1 MRKFDVQ
8 IALEGVRE
16 AREKWF
22 FAQQRF
28 NTDVDFVMT
37 RLLHEAARNFMS
49 VDEVARMSALTP
61 KRVRELM
68 RRAGLD
74 PKSGKRLLAKQAAE
88 ALAQNSELLGIE
100 PHEMDLTSPLAY
112 LPMGSELK
120 QKLTD
125 ARVHRV
131 TELDDAVSG
140 NPVKDAL
147 IEVADD
153 AEEFC
158 HLNHADGPTCT
169 CFTVIKNLR
178 NRIAALV

>member
-88 ALAQNSELLGIE
+88 ALAKNSELLGIE

-112 LPMGSELK
+112 LPMGSELR
-120 QKLTD
+120 QQLID

-131 TELDDAVSG
+131 TELPVSRNVTPEMMDAFR
-140 NPVKDAL
+140 KAWHEADARG
-147 IEVADD
+147 E
-153 AEEFC
+153 
-158 HLNHADGPTCT
+158 DGHRVEAGLT
-169 CFTVIKNLR
+169 
-178 NRIAALV
+178 AALAVMQS